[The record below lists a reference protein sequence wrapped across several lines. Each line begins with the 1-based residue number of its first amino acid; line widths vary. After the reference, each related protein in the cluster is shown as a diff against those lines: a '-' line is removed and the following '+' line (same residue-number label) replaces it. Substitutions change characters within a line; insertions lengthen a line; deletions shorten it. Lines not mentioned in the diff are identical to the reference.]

1 MVSKST
7 NSVTVHLGDDAK
19 PSILETNYPD
29 GSAEPFAI
37 IRLANVDL
45 IARDAD
51 ALASLAQA
59 CTRALIDLRKA
70 YEKGPTA

>member
-1 MVSKST
+1 MSKSS

-19 PSILETNYPD
+19 VSILETNS
-29 GSAEPFAI
+29 GGRGEPFAV

-51 ALASLAQA
+51 ALAALAQA

-70 YEKGPTA
+70 YEKGPTT